1 MEARVLEN
9 ESPPSERF
17 QNAGPIERNSLSC
30 AAPDRK
36 ANESLILRLKTY
48 ARNSHAKRLRRACAR
63 EAVRLVSV
71 RFVSVGLVL
80 AG

>member
-1 MEARVLEN
+1 VKG
-9 ESPPSERF
+9 SKT
-17 QNAGPIERNSLSC
+17 QGPIERNSLSC

-48 ARNSHAKRLRRACAR
+48 ARNSHAKPLRRACAR
-63 EAVRLVSV
+63 AVLGIVSI
-71 RFVSVGLVL
+71 GLVL